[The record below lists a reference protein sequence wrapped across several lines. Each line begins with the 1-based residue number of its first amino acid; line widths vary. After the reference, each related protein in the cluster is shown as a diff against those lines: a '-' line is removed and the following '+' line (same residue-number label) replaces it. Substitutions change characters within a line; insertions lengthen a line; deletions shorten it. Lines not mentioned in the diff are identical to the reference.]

1 MSWDMDDAI
10 SCGLCIV
17 LVALVVGL
25 ICFGA
30 VQQQKAADLTK
41 ADKERVDK
49 GAAYLAEHG
58 IKPVGTQLP
67 EAPAPVAT
75 PAPAPTV
82 TTITVGIQPM
92 TLRQWYAGQA
102 LAGMAA
108 RTHVDESCVQ
118 AAFAIA
124 DAMIAEGGE

>member
-1 MSWDMDDAI
+1 MSRNMDSSMAWLTGVTVI
-10 SCGLCIV
+10 GMLAC
-17 LVALVVGL
+17 LVIMIGRTEASRTR
-25 ICFGA
+25 A
-30 VQQQKAADLTK
+30 EKD
-41 ADKERVDK
+41 DKDRQAQ
-49 GAAYLAEHG
+49 GAAYLAQHG
-58 IKPVGTQLP
+58 IKPVGTPLP
-67 EAPAPVAT
+67 EAPAPVAA

-108 RTHVDESCVQ
+108 RTHIDESCVQ